1 MVDTLGDKL
10 SMVKTEA
17 LVNTLAYRVKE
28 VDVQTL
34 CYILAEVDAE
44 TLIYALTDRLPVV
57 EKEKVG
63 NTPAKVE
70 CKAVLDELSDREKK
84 VKVHTLSELK
94 GMEMLDTFNDKIAGN
109 EVESLGDTQVEV
121 NAKALD

>member
-17 LVNTLAYRVKE
+17 LVNTLAYRV
-28 VDVQTL
+28 DVQTL
-34 CYILAEVDAE
+34 CYILAKVDDE